1 MYAIHNVMYDTSL
14 KFTSLS
20 MIMYAI
26 HYVMYD
32 TFEHNVMY
40 DTFEQ
45 PLAGH
50 GLCCN

>member
-1 MYAIHNVMYDTSL
+1 MYDTSL